1 VRRLAALAAAAA
13 WSSLA
18 LSSAPSSAPE
28 RRTLRLR
35 YTPADREV
43 GRYQYVP
50 VTIGADTTRL
60 EIAYRYDKRGGAN
73 AVDLGLLEPG
83 PLALGTPARRGW
95 SGGARDRVIVA
106 DTEATPGYWPGPLP
120 AGEWHVALGLYKVA
134 SAGVDVE
141 LQIETSRGARGPTP
155 ALASRPAEPIRRG
168 EAWYA
173 GDLHVHTWH
182 SDGSESAAA
191 AARAAREA
199 GLDFIAITDHNN
211 TTHQLEPLDAPGLLV
226 IGGEEVTTPGGHA
239 NVWGL
244 RGWRS
249 EIDFR
254 VPPGPGSIEP
264 LVVAATAR
272 GALFSI
278 NHPVLECGGCSWEHE
293 IPAGIAS
300 MEVWNGPSAQPA
312 AVAWWERLLREGRR
326 VTAVGASDW
335 HRAPAVLGR
344 ASVRVRADELSAP
357 AILAAIRAGR
367 VVVMGDARTPP
378 PVLTVRSGTATAAV
392 GDTLRVHPG
401 DALEVEVAA
410 TDAAFT
416 GGRAHL
422 VGDGEAAGDAPL
434 SPDAPARFRRTAT
447 ANSTL
452 RAEVLAPDG
461 SLLALTNPVYVV
473 TEDRA
478 PARSSNRLK

>member
-1 VRRLAALAAAAA
+1 M
-13 WSSLA
+13 
-18 LSSAPSSAPE
+18 
-28 RRTLRLR
+28 
-35 YTPADREV
+35 
-43 GRYQYVP
+43 
-50 VTIGADTTRL
+50 
-60 EIAYRYDKRGGAN
+60 
-73 AVDLGLLEPG
+73 
-83 PLALGTPARRGW
+83 
-95 SGGARDRVIVA
+95 
-106 DTEATPGYWPGPLP
+106 
-120 AGEWHVALGLYKVA
+120 ALGLYKVA

-141 LQIETSRGARGPTP
+141 LQIETSRGAPGRTP

-173 GDLHVHTWH
+173 GDLHVHTYH
-182 SDGSESAAA
+182 SDGNESAAA
-191 AARAAREA
+191 VARAAREA

-211 TTHQLEPLDAPGLLV
+211 TTHQLEPLAAPGLLV

-264 LVVAATAR
+264 LVTAATAR

-278 NHPVLECGGCSWEHE
+278 NHPVLECGGCAWEHE

-326 VTAVGASDW
+326 ITAVGASDW

-367 VVVMGDARTPP
+367 VVVMADARTPP
-378 PVLTVRSGTATAAV
+378 PVLTVRAGAATAAV
-392 GDTLRVHPG
+392 GDTLRMRPG
-401 DALEVEVAA
+401 DALEVEVTA
-410 TDAAFT
+410 TDPAFT
-416 GGRAHL
+416 GARAHL

-434 SPDAPARFRRTAT
+434 SPAAPARFRRTAT
-447 ANSTL
+447 ANGTL
-452 RAEVLAPDG
+452 RAEVRASDG
-461 SLLALTNPVYVV
+461 SLIALTNPVYVA

-478 PARSSNRLK
+478 PAPSSNRLK